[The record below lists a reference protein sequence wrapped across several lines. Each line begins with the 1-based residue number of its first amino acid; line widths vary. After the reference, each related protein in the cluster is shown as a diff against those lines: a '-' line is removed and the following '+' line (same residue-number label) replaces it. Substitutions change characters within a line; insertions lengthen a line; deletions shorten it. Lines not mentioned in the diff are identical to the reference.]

1 MLGEIFMAPVA
12 FAALTLVPGL
22 LLVIALI
29 EAAFPGRLP
38 QAFNNILSNILDS
51 IFFDSDQH
59 FKAINNNSGY
69 LLGQLLGKCVG
80 LISPPEWQA
89 VRAVMQGPFLQRS
102 CQNKAGQIHDMV
114 DSFLATLYQSRSFS
128 AGALHPTRDLKML
141 PFWIVCDLF
150 YGQLPA
156 QFTEQLK
163 GLVIIREDLMK
174 HAMSG
179 GIVQFNLSRML
190 PTQANRDLR
199 IFKSQWQRFNSEV
212 VAYLQHRKC
221 AAPIVDMYDAID
233 TGKVSEEHVLQ
244 TLDEAIFANLD
255 VTTGGL
261 SWNPVFLAAYPECQ
275 EKLRQEINQV
285 QKDGRMDQYLRST
298 STYLQACILESSR
311 LKPLAAF
318 SVPQSAPTDRV
329 VFGYKIPAK
338 TNFIVD
344 TYALNI
350 RSDHWGPD
358 NDTYRPERFLARDNV
373 KLRYLFWR
381 FGFGPRQC
389 MGKYAT
395 DIIIRA
401 TLVNLVQNYNLQ
413 LPDKTNWSRDKSC
426 WITHPDFEICCERI
440 QSETPGAVS
449 L

>member
-1 MLGEIFMAPVA
+1 MAWKLSCDNSV
-12 FAALTLVPGL
+12 LTRPDQL
-22 LLVIALI
+22 
-29 EAAFPGRLP
+29 
-38 QAFNNILSNILDS
+38 QS

-59 FKAINNNSGY
+59 SKAINNDSGY
-69 LLGQLLGKCVG
+69 LLGQLLGRCVG

-89 VRAVMQGPFLQRS
+89 VRAVMEGPFRQRA

-114 DSFLATLYQSRSFS
+114 NSFLETSYQGGPFS
-128 AGALHPTRDLKML
+128 AGTLHPALDLKML

-156 QFTEQLK
+156 QFTEELK
-163 GLVIIREDLMK
+163 GLITIREGLMK

-179 GIVQFNLSRML
+179 GIVQFSLSRML
-190 PTQANRDLR
+190 PTKANRDLR
-199 IFKSQWQRFNSEV
+199 VFKSQWRRFNSEV
-212 VAYLQHRKC
+212 VVYWRARKC
-221 AAPIVDMYDAID
+221 AAPIVDMYDTID
-233 TGKVSEEHVLQ
+233 TGKVSEEQVLQ

-275 EKLRQEINQV
+275 EKLRQEINQA
-285 QKDGRMDQYLRST
+285 QKDRRMDQYLQSA

-329 VFGYKIPAK
+329 VSGYKIPAN
-338 TNFIVD
+338 TNFVVD
-344 TYALNI
+344 AYALNI

-381 FGFGPRQC
+381 FGFGPRQ
-389 MGKYAT
+389 Y
-395 DIIIRA
+395 
-401 TLVNLVQNYNLQ
+401 V
-413 LPDKTNWSRDKSC
+413 
-426 WITHPDFEICCERI
+426 
-440 QSETPGAVS
+440 
-449 L
+449 